1 MKMLMQG
8 MLAIAILAMCAAPLT
23 AKGHKGKG
31 PHEKATGGL
40 MIMEGSGMAEVG
52 FNAHETDPAKGE
64 FYWNLN
70 DGERV
75 IKGTVTEASVDG
87 NEAMF
92 TVEATYDTGDT
103 QVGKLLKVKVVDG
116 GTPARNGD
124 SIGWYWTDTGS
135 DYNAKTI
142 TAGNLVVHYND

>member
-1 MKMLMQG
+1 MRILSHCV
-8 MLAIAILAMCAAPLT
+8 LAIAVMALCAAPLS
-23 AKGHKGKG
+23 AKPGKAKG

-40 MIMEGSGMAEVG
+40 MIMEGSGMAEVE
-52 FNAHETDPAKGE
+52 FNAHETDPAKGM

-75 IKGTVTEASVDG
+75 IKGKVIEANVDG
-87 NEAMF
+87 NEATF

-103 QVGKLLKVKVVDG
+103 RVGKLLKVKVVDG

-124 SIGWYWTDTGS
+124 AIGWYWTDVHS